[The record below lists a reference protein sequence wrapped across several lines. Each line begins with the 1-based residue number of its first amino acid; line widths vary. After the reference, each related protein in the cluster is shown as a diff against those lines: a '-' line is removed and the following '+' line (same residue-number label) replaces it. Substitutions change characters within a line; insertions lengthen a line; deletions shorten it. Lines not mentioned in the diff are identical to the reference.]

1 MFGLL
6 GSFALAAY
14 ATGGPTATQPQT
26 AREEEPYSPWV
37 CIIHCSRTLSRRTC
51 TCTSFFKHELNG
63 RTARP

>member
-6 GSFALAAY
+6 GSLALAAY

-37 CIIHCSRTLSRRTC
+37 CDLAIFIVPGHFHGALVLVRRSST
-51 TCTSFFKHELNG
+51 
-63 RTARP
+63 RA